1 MNFKKFQSVVLSYNL
16 RHYGFGSSSYFKRS
30 LELTDTSPVS
40 VVSIL
45 KLSYEEFGLR
55 KTILTNITLFLGLAL
70 ILGEFDVL
78 SFYVNN
84 TLSSVLLHLIPFLL
98 LLRKFDI
105 LSQIGK
111 KVLQ

>member
-40 VVSIL
+40 AVSIL

-55 KTILTNITLFLGLAL
+55 KTVLTNISLFLGLAL
-70 ILGEFDVL
+70 ILGGFDVL
-78 SFYVNN
+78 SFYVSN
-84 TLSSVLLHLIPFLL
+84 TLYSSLLHLVPFLL
-98 LLRKFDI
+98 FIRKFDV
-105 LSQIGK
+105 LS
-111 KVLQ
+111 